1 MKNLLLSALFLGL
14 LATSCAGN
22 ATAKEEVG
30 TEVSEEATPCCA
42 SEEAVAPD
50 SLAVETPDS
59 LAVET
64 PDSTAVEVLAA
75 E

>member
-22 ATAKEEVG
+22 ATAKEEV
-30 TEVSEEATPCCA
+30 SEEAKPCCA
-42 SEEAVAPD
+42 SEETVAAD

-64 PDSTAVEVLAA
+64 AVEELAA